1 MKKRDY
7 ISGMVRV
14 NKKMK
19 LITETVEF
27 FKIQIEEEIKKC
39 EETEKNP
46 KSLSFEKK
54 MKEHRFK
61 MGLILNKLY
70 LEEEELVTLEK
81 SVKKLNKKYKNLL

>member
-14 NKKMK
+14 GEKMK

-27 FKIQIEEEIKKC
+27 FKIQIEEEINKC
-39 EETEKNP
+39 QETEKNP
-46 KSLSFEKK
+46 KSFSFEKK
-54 MKEHRFK
+54 MEEHRFK

-70 LEEEELVTLEK
+70 LEEEEITTLEK
-81 SVKKLNKKYKNLL
+81 SAMELNKKYINLL